1 MGQPMQ
7 SESLHP
13 SSVAVTSEE
22 AGAVFQSILHFPDSV
37 QYETR
42 RRAPTLLPSAAIP
55 CHSMPFYVIPCHPMP
70 CPTMLLPPC
79 YHAAIPPPCYHA
91 MTLPPCLALT
101 MP

>member
-42 RRAPTLLPSAAIP
+42 RQPDFFSDLNLDQIIEAITA
-55 CHSMPFYVIPCHPMP
+55 HKRRV
-70 CPTMLLPPC
+70 
-79 YHAAIPPPCYHA
+79 
-91 MTLPPCLALT
+91 
-101 MP
+101 